1 MKLSV
6 FLAAT
11 LVAFASI
18 ASAAPLCTSLNV
30 VTLADYVAL
39 GSTGCQIG
47 DKVFFNFFDSPT
59 SGGSATAPVPASAV
73 SVTPVGVGTYNPG
86 LTFSSS
92 DWSVTGGSTTANSFL
107 DMSFGFTVS
116 VLPGGNS
123 IDDASVTMG
132 TPVTTGTGVVT
143 LGETIL
149 AANGFTVLGTL
160 NVASSGSPVAET
172 FFAPTSTIQ
181 VKKDFFLGV
190 PQNGTGTASISTF
203 TENFS
208 EIPEPVGAILIGS
221 GLLALGAW
229 RRRGSRG

>member
-73 SVTPVGVGTYNPG
+73 SVTPVGAGTYNPG

-132 TPVTTGTGVVT
+132 TPVPVDPWGNHFGGERFHGV
-143 LGETIL
+143 GYPER
-149 AANGFTVLGTL
+149 GFEW
-160 NVASSGSPVAET
+160 VACGRDFLCAYQHDSG
-172 FFAPTSTIQ
+172 
-181 VKKDFFLGV
+181 
-190 PQNGTGTASISTF
+190 
-203 TENFS
+203 
-208 EIPEPVGAILIGS
+208 
-221 GLLALGAW
+221 
-229 RRRGSRG
+229 